1 MVDRSSIESEVLDTL
16 LPAPLAQVLRQ
27 PAPPPASVAEACTR
41 LEAALAAL
49 VPFVP
54 APVVEAQLA
63 HPGRISGLSITGT
76 IVFAELSGFTALSSK
91 LALAGRQG
99 SEETSA
105 IANRL
110 VAALLEEIYARGG
123 GLIKFGG
130 NTLTAF
136 FDAGQL
142 GSGHA
147 ALACAAAL
155 AMHKRMADFA
165 AVPTSS
171 GPFQLRLRIAVH
183 SGKVFAVEVG
193 DRSHTELIVTGRAVN
208 RVAVA
213 LESATPGEIIVSDET
228 ISALGEARAQPKVTG
243 LYVLQR
249 LAAEPARPPA
259 STPAWQPGPPGI
271 ATLSALLQ
279 RIHVLQPYVPHGLPG
294 RFVRVDTAGGEFR
307 PVTVLF
313 ANFYAFSRLLALL
326 ELPALMAQDMAIV
339 GRVLDTYYTRTQ
351 QIIHRY
357 GGSINKV
364 DMAIFGDRLMA
375 LFGAP
380 TAHEDDPARAVRAAL
395 AIRAAL
401 DTTNQEIAALLRAWT
416 AAHPDQRS
424 LLRVVNLTLRQRIGI
439 ASGVVFAGIVGT
451 PQRHEYT
458 VIGETV
464 DLAARLMV
472 AAGDG
477 DVLLTSRTHRAVRQ
491 VLEAEQLPQALT
503 LPGFAQPV
511 PVFRAL
517 RERGAGDRAADGSP
531 RPAPLIG
538 RQAELGR
545 LLSLARQA
553 LTLGADAG
561 RIVALAGDAGTGKSR
576 LAEEALRALLNL
588 LPDVMVVRDTCQSYE
603 QTTPYA
609 LIARLLRNV
618 LHGAA
623 ASSRDAQAMAVWQQ
637 LEELVPTWSRFAPL
651 LSPLL
656 DLPLPETDLTLALS
670 PEQRRDRLHDL
681 VVMLFFALARRRPL
695 VLLID
700 DLHWADASSQALVR
714 RLADELPG
722 QPLLLLLIYR
732 PTPELATPWCELAH
746 CARIELGELAPAD
759 SEALLAALLEGSLPA
774 ELRPLI
780 ERTQGT
786 PFFLEEMVRYLLES
800 GALQRDRGGTW
811 RCVRPIDSSAVP
823 AQVEQLITARLDRLD
838 EDARELVQIAA
849 VIGQRFSERLL
860 AAVGLQ
866 HANLSERLAALL
878 ASALFVPDEGAAH
891 AAYHFKHALIRD
903 VAYAS
908 LLFAR
913 RRELHAR
920 VAAALEQMSGAR
932 PEEHRAVLAHHLL
945 HAGQFD
951 RAFPQFVQAAQQ
963 AQARYAHSEA
973 CALYEAA
980 LAIAP
985 WRERGA
991 GPADLVAA
999 GGLYENLG
1007 DVQALIDNYAGA
1019 RASYERALELLE
1031 QSDSSDRRIQRAALQ
1046 RKIGS
1051 TYEHQ
1056 GDLEPALRW
1065 LRRASD
1071 TIAAAPPL
1079 AAALEHARILSDL
1092 GWVHFRQGDL
1102 DNAQRALE
1110 QALALIAPLD
1120 AHDEQARIHNR
1131 LGGVAYTR
1139 GDLVRAQHYV
1149 ERSLAASERS
1159 GNLVDQARA
1168 LLNLGSLTANR
1179 GLIADSIRSYLQ
1191 AIEINERIG
1200 SRRMLAISANNI
1212 GWTLYDN
1219 GEYHQARQY
1228 LIQALDLTA
1237 ETRDN
1242 YLHMIA
1248 ACNLGRVLTALGEWR
1263 AAETSLRHSLAIARR
1278 LELPAEQL
1286 DCLVALAELAL
1297 QRGDLN
1303 AALQEH
1309 QHALALIAD
1318 TGSVEYGRFQRLE
1331 ARLAHAAG
1339 DNTRAI
1345 QLLTDNEA
1353 LFARLQNV
1361 PELERTRKLLAEI
1374 AGRAK
1379 SV

>member
-1 MVDRSSIESEVLDTL
+1 MVDRSSTESEVLDTL
-16 LPAPLAQVLRQ
+16 LPAPLAQVVRQ
-27 PAPPPASVAEACTR
+27 PAPPPAAVAEACTR

-136 FDAGQL
+136 FDAGRL

-155 AMHKRMADFA
+155 AMHKRMAGFA

-213 LESATPGEIIVSDET
+213 LESAAPGEIIVSDET

-243 LYVLQR
+243 LYVLQS

-259 STPAWQPGPPGI
+259 PTPAWQPGPPGI
-271 ATLSALLQ
+271 VTLTALLQ

-326 ELPALMAQDMAIV
+326 ELPALMAHDMAIV

-351 QIIHRY
+351 ETIHRY

-380 TAHEDDPARAVRAAL
+380 AAHEDDPARAVRAAL

-401 DTTNQEIAALLRAWT
+401 DTTNQAIAALLRAWT

-503 LPGFAQPV
+503 LPGFARPV
-511 PVFRAL
+511 PVFRAV
-517 RERGAGDRAADGSP
+517 RERGASDRVADGAP
-531 RPAPLIG
+531 RPAPMIG
-538 RQAELGR
+538 RQAELAR
-545 LLSLARQA
+545 LLELARPA
-553 LTLGADAG
+553 LAPGADAG
-561 RIVALAGDAGTGKSR
+561 RVVALVGDAGTGKSR
-576 LAEEALRALLNL
+576 LAAEALHALLDL

-618 LHGAA
+618 LHVAA
-623 ASSRDAQAMAVWQQ
+623 ASSRDAQATAVWRQ
-637 LEELVPTWSRFAPL
+637 LEGLVPTWSRFAPL

-681 VVMLFFALARRRPL
+681 VVMLVFALARRRPL

-714 RLADELPG
+714 RLADDLPG

-746 CARIELGELAPAD
+746 CERIELGELAPAD

-800 GALQRDRGGTW
+800 GALQRDRGGAW

-838 EDARELVQIAA
+838 EDVRELVQVAA

-878 ASALFVPDEGAAH
+878 ASALFVPDEDAAH
-891 AAYHFKHALIRD
+891 AAYRFKHALIRD

-945 HAGQFD
+945 HAGQLD

-963 AQARYAHSEA
+963 AQARSAHSEA
-973 CALYEAA
+973 CALYETA

-985 WRERGA
+985 WRRRDV
-991 GPADLVAA
+991 GPADLASAVE
-999 GGLYENLG
+999 LYESLG
-1007 DVQALIDNYAGA
+1007 DGQALIDNYAGA

-1031 QSDSSDRRIQRAALQ
+1031 QSDSSDRRIQWAALQ

-1071 TIAAAPPL
+1071 TIAATPP

-1092 GWVHFRQGDL
+1092 GWVYFRQGDL
-1102 DNAQRALE
+1102 DNAQHALE

-1179 GLIADSIRSYLQ
+1179 GLIADSIRYYLQ
-1191 AIEINERIG
+1191 AIELNERIG

-1228 LIQALDLTA
+1228 LTQALDLTA

-1242 YLHMIA
+1242 YLQMIA
-1248 ACNLGRVLTALGEWR
+1248 ACNLGRVLTALGEWQ
-1263 AAETSLRHSLAIARR
+1263 AAATNLRHSLAIARR
-1278 LELPAEQL
+1278 LELSTEQL

-1297 QRGDLN
+1297 QRSDLA

-1309 QHALALIAD
+1309 QHALALVAD

-1331 ARLAHAAG
+1331 ARLAQAAG
-1339 DNTRAI
+1339 DNARAI
-1345 QLLTDNEA
+1345 QLLTDNAA
-1353 LFARLQNV
+1353 LFARLHNV
-1361 PELERTRKLLAEI
+1361 PELERTRKLLAEVG
-1374 AGRAK
+1374 GRAK